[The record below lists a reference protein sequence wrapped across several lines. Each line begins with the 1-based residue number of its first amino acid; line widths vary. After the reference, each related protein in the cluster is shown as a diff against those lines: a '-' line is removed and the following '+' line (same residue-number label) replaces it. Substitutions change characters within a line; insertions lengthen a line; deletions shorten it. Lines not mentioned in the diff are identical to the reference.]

1 MCISVVGIGLMSRWV
16 YFYLLALSKEFSL
29 IIQDKIESDT
39 HMFYLMILNLQLIKF
54 NYVKV
59 LTVSS
64 VGDFV
69 ANLRAKITDNHK
81 GYEVQVFELDMSVLK
96 SLSF

>member
-1 MCISVVGIGLMSRWV
+1 MLGIRRMCRQV

-29 IIQDKIESDT
+29 IMRYKIESDT

>member
-1 MCISVVGIGLMSRWV
+1 MCISVVGIGRMNRWV

-29 IIQDKIESDT
+29 IMRYKIESDT

>member
-1 MCISVVGIGLMSRWV
+1 
-16 YFYLLALSKEFSL
+16 
-29 IIQDKIESDT
+29 
-39 HMFYLMILNLQLIKF
+39 MFYLMILNLQLIKF

-69 ANLRAKITDNHK
+69 VNLRAKITDNHK

-96 SLSF
+96 